1 MIGTNVDLGLGLR
14 NSDYI
19 ERRWVGAK
27 LLSATGLAHVYREEV
42 GNVEKR
48 NDVRTVPL
56 RLFLFLCWF
65 PSVAGFPFFSVLLS
79 LEPARDI
86 YAMEPRV
93 VDGLESGQGYFRTI
107 GDSKPYRDSNSSNRV
122 QC

>member
-65 PSVAGFPFFSVLLS
+65 PSVAGFPFFFCPTIVGAS
-79 LEPARDI
+79 
-86 YAMEPRV
+86 
-93 VDGLESGQGYFRTI
+93 QGYICHGASCRRWI
-107 GDSKPYRDSNSSNRV
+107 GVWAGIFPDDRE
-122 QC
+122 Q